1 MLLSHSGQLV
11 DTHLLI
17 ITGIAGGEKYIYAPE
32 RIFFKIAVDKRGLYG
47 GDEFIMKAAGHELK
61 GLIEYMDC
69 RVAGL
74 HFPLAVLVDYR
85 GYRLIAEAI
94 LPVGRDTLVY
104 GSADGGTNIHADHPH
119 MNARMKTAAKILN
132 LKGLC
137 FIPRKRIRLH
147 SYTHSPRSSS
157 VELG

>member
-1 MLLSHSGQLV
+1 
-11 DTHLLI
+11 
-17 ITGIAGGEKYIYAPE
+17 
-32 RIFFKIAVDKRGLYG
+32 VDKRGLYG
-47 GDEFIMKAAGHELK
+47 GDEFIMKATGHELK
-61 GLIEYMDC
+61 GLMEYMDC

-132 LKGLC
+132 LKGARGVC
-137 FIPRKRIRLH
+137 CVVACIATRGSRWIQCAQAIRCG
-147 SYTHSPRSSS
+147 TGTERRRR
-157 VELG
+157 